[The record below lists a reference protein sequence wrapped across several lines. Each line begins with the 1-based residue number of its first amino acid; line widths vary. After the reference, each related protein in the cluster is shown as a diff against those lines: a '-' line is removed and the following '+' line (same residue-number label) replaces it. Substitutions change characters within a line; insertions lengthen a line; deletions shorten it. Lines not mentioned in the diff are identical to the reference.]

1 MHGAKKHKRSV
12 YLSVFLRLL
21 DIFLSILKDF
31 HTTVNCLKIVM
42 PDNIN
47 LKKQNWFMLC
57 VYLCQNSMVEL
68 IVVAAVCG
76 GIGINSCV
84 HFDGSF

>member
-47 LKKQNWFMLC
+47 LKKTKLVHALCLFMP
-57 VYLCQNSMVEL
+57 E
-68 IVVAAVCG
+68 
-76 GIGINSCV
+76 
-84 HFDGSF
+84 FDGRINRGCCSLWGYWY